1 MITITI
7 ISFSRRIAS
16 HECTCS
22 TPVEYGV
29 TPMPIMA
36 SLSGIDFIQ
45 AMLAG
50 KFPAPPIMRT
60 LGFTLGKAEKG
71 SVEFQST
78 PSFDHYNPIG
88 SVHGGYA
95 ATLLDS
101 AMGCAVHTVLPAG
114 QGYTT
119 LEFKINFVRGMTVD
133 TGPIRTIGTVL
144 NAGRRT
150 AIAEGKILDAQDR
163 LIAHATT
170 TCLVFELPVK
180 AEK

>member
-1 MITITI
+1 MNAPIVPPIQ
-7 ISFSRRIAS
+7 
-16 HECTCS
+16 
-22 TPVEYGV
+22 YGV
-29 TPMPIMA
+29 TPMPTMA
-36 SLSGIDFIQ
+36 ALSGLDFIQ

-60 LGFTLGKAEKG
+60 LGFTLGKADKG
-71 SVEFQST
+71 TVEFQST

-119 LEFKINFVRGMTVD
+119 LEFKVNFVRGMTVD

-180 AEK
+180 GAAAK

>member
-1 MITITI
+1 MN
-7 ISFSRRIAS
+7 APVVP
-16 HECTCS
+16 
-22 TPVEYGV
+22 PVEYGV
-29 TPMPIMA
+29 TPMPTMA
-36 SLSGIDFIQ
+36 ALPGLDFIQ

-60 LGFTLGKAEKG
+60 LGFTFGKAERG
-71 SVEFQST
+71 VVEFQST

-114 QGYTT
+114 TGYTT
-119 LEFKINFVRGMTVD
+119 LEIKVSYIRGMSAD

-170 TCLVFELPVK
+170 TCMIFELPLK
-180 AEK
+180 GAAAS